1 MSQKPIKETL
11 SVSDNSLDL
20 LRLFAALQ
28 IAITHY
34 LNLSLLRYG
43 ISYKGDQFLLGLK
56 RVLSLYPGLI
66 ILLAISGFLM
76 GESLNR
82 ATGRKDFVLKRFR
95 RIYPGLWV
103 CMLLIAAQVY
113 ILLGP
118 ENVPSAQMLRWGV
131 VQGLGAAYTPEF
143 LQGFATGSLNGTLW
157 AIMVEL
163 QLYVLV
169 LIFWKRILAWSRRVW
184 HAGLMAAVL
193 LNLLCWI
200 ADQRTLLPEGA
211 LKLLQRSFLPYL
223 LWFYLG
229 FYLWRF
235 RNELLSGLSRRW
247 PLLLA
252 GYTACKVCCMAFSL
266 PLPGYYADLMTS
278 ILLPLTVLSCAYG
291 WGSHR
296 LKADLSYGIFLYHW
310 PLINL
315 IFFLELPTKVSHI
328 PLFVCYLVSFLT
340 LGVMSWY
347 VVERRIVGA
356 RK

>member
-1 MSQKPIKETL
+1 
-11 SVSDNSLDL
+11 
-20 LRLFAALQ
+20 
-28 IAITHY
+28 
-34 LNLSLLRYG
+34 
-43 ISYKGDQFLLGLK
+43 
-56 RVLSLYPGLI
+56 
-66 ILLAISGFLM
+66 
-76 GESLNR
+76 
-82 ATGRKDFVLKRFR
+82 
-95 RIYPGLWV
+95 
-103 CMLLIAAQVY
+103 MLLIAAQVY

-118 ENVPSAQMLRWGV
+118 ESVPSAQMLRWGV
-131 VQGLGAAYTPEF
+131 VQGLGADYIPEF

-163 QLYVLV
+163 QLYVLF
-169 LIFWKRILAWSRRVW
+169 LIFWKRILDWSRRAW

-193 LNLLCWI
+193 LNL
-200 ADQRTLLPEGA
+200 
-211 LKLLQRSFLPYL
+211 
-223 LWFYLG
+223 
-229 FYLWRF
+229 
-235 RNELLSGLSRRW
+235 
-247 PLLLA
+247 
-252 GYTACKVCCMAFSL
+252 
-266 PLPGYYADLMTS
+266 
-278 ILLPLTVLSCAYG
+278 LSCAYG